1 MPANTAK
8 NYPYPLGTDR
18 LMDGDNAIAALAAAV
33 DTKSGVACSGQ
44 ATTATPGG
52 LNQYAAVAITFPVG
66 LFTVAPIVMVTNYGG
81 GTTLTLG
88 ACSTANPTT
97 TGTVIYGSRVAGG
110 VNPVTL
116 NWLAIQV
123 P

>member
-8 NYPYPLGTDR
+8 GYPYPLGTDR

-33 DTKSGVACSGQ
+33 DSKSGVACSGQ
-44 ATTATPGG
+44 AQTAVPGG
-52 LNQYAAVAITFPVG
+52 LNQYASVAITFPVG
-66 LFTVAPIVMVTNYGG
+66 LFTVAPMVLVTNYGG
-81 GTTLTLG
+81 GTNATLG
-88 ACSTANPTT
+88 APSQANPTT
-97 TGTVIYGSRVAGG
+97 SGTTIYGSRVAGG
-110 VNPVTL
+110 VNAVTL